1 MTATQ
6 EMKRWELTICL
17 FLFVTLPLCAQ
28 KLTHGIV
35 VDSVSLKALAGVHVR
50 VKGKDIYATTGS
62 LGAFQINAARTD
74 TLVLSM
80 VGYTTTVVPL
90 LFEEEDLMIRM
101 GERYQLLQ
109 EVTISGK
116 RLFESEIVRT
126 DRTAPH
132 KMSTAEAFSS
142 PWTYF
147 SRDQK
152 ERRKVVKLINEND
165 RIKTYIQV
173 INDQETREDIMY
185 DYNISETEY
194 YSTLALFNQQSQDVL
209 YSTDPNEIISA
220 LRNFFKRAYSKSG
233 TVPR

>member
-1 MTATQ
+1 MTAMC
-6 EMKRWELTICL
+6 EMKRWEIAICL
-17 FLFVTLPLCAQ
+17 FMFSSLPAFAQ

-35 VDSVSLKALAGVHVR
+35 VDSISLKALPGVHVR
-50 VKGKDIYATTGS
+50 VKGKDVFSVTGS
-62 LGAFQINAARTD
+62 LGSFQIRALPTD

-80 VGYTTTVVPL
+80 VGYNTTIVPL

-109 EVTISGK
+109 EVTISGN

-126 DRTAPH
+126 ERTAPR
-132 KMSTAEAFSS
+132 KMTTAEAFSS

-165 RIKTYIQV
+165 RIETYIQV
-173 INDQETREDIMY
+173 INDQETREDIMF
-185 DYNISETEY
+185 DHELTETQY
-194 YSTLALFNQQSQDVL
+194 YSTLARFNQQSQFVL
-209 YSTDPNEIISA
+209 YSTNPEEIIAA
-220 LRNFFKRAYSKSG
+220 LREFFDKTYGKRK
-233 TVPR
+233 